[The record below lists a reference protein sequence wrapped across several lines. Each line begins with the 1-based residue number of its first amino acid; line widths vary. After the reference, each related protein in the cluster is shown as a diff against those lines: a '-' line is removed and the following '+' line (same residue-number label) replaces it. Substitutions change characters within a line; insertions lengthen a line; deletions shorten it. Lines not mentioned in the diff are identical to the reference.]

1 MGGCSSLSRKKSSEF
16 IAAAAAKFIPENL
29 LKGCVEGILFI
40 EWAGKLHYGN

>member
-1 MGGCSSLSRKKSSEF
+1 MVVLHFLERNPQF
-16 IAAAAAKFIPENL
+16 IAATAAKFIPENL